1 MNVYSLPLF
10 EVKKETLVC
19 TQVMI
24 LMDALY
30 AVYGTTALLVAHE
43 IGMFG
48 AVGDSEKSIQELAA
62 SLAIPVRSVDALL
75 TVAAA
80 QGFVTARDG
89 RYILTPLGRDYLLDS
104 GPFSRKGMLDFARA
118 TTMLVSPDNLE
129 SRAERPS
136 FRL

>member
-75 TVAAA
+75 TAAA
-80 QGFVTARDG
+80 
-89 RYILTPLGRDYLLDS
+89 
-104 GPFSRKGMLDFARA
+104 RA
-118 TTMLVSPDNLE
+118 
-129 SRAERPS
+129 
-136 FRL
+136 